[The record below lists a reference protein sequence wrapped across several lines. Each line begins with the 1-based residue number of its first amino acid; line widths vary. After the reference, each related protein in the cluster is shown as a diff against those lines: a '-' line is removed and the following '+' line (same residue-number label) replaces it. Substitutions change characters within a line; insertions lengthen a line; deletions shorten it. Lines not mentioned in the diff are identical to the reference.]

1 MFFITKTTLG
11 LTVEC
16 QSAGIPLID
25 TLSIEN
31 VQKVWYAD
39 DATACMW
46 NWLMCMI
53 GESHLSHLKPSKICV
68 IIKEACFDEAVS
80 LFKVLHNC

>member
-31 VQKVWYAD
+31 MQKVWYAD
-39 DATACMW
+39 DATTYMW
-46 NWLMCMI
+46 KA
-53 GESHLSHLKPSKICV
+53 S
-68 IIKEACFDEAVS
+68 
-80 LFKVLHNC
+80 